1 MDKNVSFKS
10 SKRIDMK
17 KTYLKPELVEI
28 EMQPGSVIATSFGI
42 FDDEYSEEGVF
53 TQPLEQ
59 TIEETIF
66 ED

>member
-1 MDKNVSFKS
+1 
-10 SKRIDMK
+10 MK

-28 EMQPGSVIATSFGI
+28 EMQPGSVIATSFDI